1 MKPNQLTINQL
12 TTNNQALTMSSREI
26 ATLCDK
32 EHKNVKRDIEVMVE
46 QLELDTL
53 KFEHIYKDSQNRE
66 QTEYLLDKETCLCLV
81 AGYNAKLRLAI
92 IKRWQELEQSTTIT
106 DPLLLIAHMATQA
119 YEAKQL
125 ALKQEQ
131 RLCHIEQKVD
141 VAIAKAQAV
150 LDDDGYFS
158 IKGFCSLHG
167 IKLTNSQM
175 SSLSKKCKKL
185 SDVKDIPYQETTDP
199 RWGKV
204 KTYHKEILAEVFRI
218 GGYLLDVPT
227 HELY

>member
-1 MKPNQLTINQL
+1 MKPNPLTINQL

-32 EHKNVKRDIEVMVE
+32 EHKNVKRDIEVMAE

-92 IKRWQELEQSTTIT
+92 IKRWQELEQSATIT

-125 ALKQEQ
+125 ALKQETVTVGDVSFPKPYQ
-131 RLCHIEQKVD
+131 GEMEYDQIYYYPTVD
-141 VAIAKAQAV
+141 FKSLYDSTRWADGANDRMLMSRGLVHLIKENAIAHAKA
-150 LDDDGYFS
+150 L
-158 IKGFCSLHG
+158 IR
-167 IKLTNSQM
+167 
-175 SSLSKKCKKL
+175 LS
-185 SDVKDIPYQETTDP
+185 
-199 RWGKV
+199 
-204 KTYHKEILAEVFRI
+204 
-218 GGYLLDVPT
+218 GGCV
-227 HELY
+227 E